1 MDKGRKIIYL
11 ELLRI
16 IAIFFVVYNHT
27 RSLGYGL
34 YETLNDNSLTYFASM
49 SLMLVCK
56 CAVPVFF
63 MVSGGVLLG
72 REESLKD
79 LYRKRIRH
87 MAVIILLFV
96 FLQYLRIVRINGWES
111 FQISTYLIYLYA
123 GHIIEPYWFLPSY
136 LGYLAVLPFL
146 RKLVKGMDKQDYIYL
161 AALSLAFDVVKNLI
175 YFFTGYMWNVS
186 AVVLNQI
193 IFYPL
198 AGYYFVNVF
207 TIKNRKKYVLSA
219 LGGLCCS
226 VLAGNLLEVWH
237 YRYKGSY
244 STTVIS
250 ILTPIIT
257 ICLFILIRALAEGLD
272 SQKKAG
278 KIITVLGGTAFGVYL
293 IEDPIRNQI
302 EPLCLYLNRFISP
315 LISGLIFA
323 ALSTAASMLLIY
335 LVNLFFRVCK
345 IKFKI

>member
-1 MDKGRKIIYL
+1 MNKGEKIVYL

-34 YETLNDNSLTYFASM
+34 YETLNDNSLSYFASM

-63 MVSGGVLLG
+63 MVSGGVLLCK
-72 REESLKD
+72 EESVKD
-79 LYRKRIRH
+79 LYRKRILH
-87 MAVIILLFV
+87 MVIIMILFV
-96 FLQYLRIVRINGWES
+96 FLQYLRIVRVNGWES

-123 GHIIEPYWFLPSY
+123 GYIIEPYWFLPSY
-136 LGYLAVLPFL
+136 LGYLIVLPFL
-146 RKLVKGMDKQDYIYL
+146 RKIVRGMNKQDYIYL

-175 YFFTGYMWNVS
+175 YLFTGYLWNVS
-186 AVVLNQI
+186 AVVLSQI

-207 TIKNRKKYVLSA
+207 KIKNRKKCALSA
-219 LGGLCCS
+219 LAGVLFS

-237 YRYKGSY
+237 YHYKGSY
-244 STTVIS
+244 TSTVIS
-250 ILTPIIT
+250 IVTPIMT
-257 ICLFILIRALAEGLD
+257 ICIFVLIRVLAED
-272 SQKKAG
+272 INSQKRAG
-278 KIITVLGGTAFGVYL
+278 KIISVLGGTAFGVYL
-293 IEDPIRNQI
+293 IEDPVRNQV
-302 EPLCLYLNRFISP
+302 EPLCRYLNQFIPP

-323 ALSTAASMLLIY
+323 VLSTVISMLLIY
-335 LVNLFFRVCK
+335 VVNMLFKVCK